1 MGLRVYVEWLV
12 REEEV
17 GCELMH
23 TCDEGVA
30 VMAKST
36 TCQLPWVFWQTGVCA
51 RHTLLSPSLHN
62 ALGPRPR
69 RELGRLPPHVAPA
82 GLRS

>member
-36 TCQLPWVFWQTGVCA
+36 VQYMSAALGVLADWRLCASHPPLPFSTQCA
-51 RHTLLSPSLHN
+51 RATTE
-62 ALGPRPR
+62 A
-69 RELGRLPPHVAPA
+69 
-82 GLRS
+82 

>member
-1 MGLRVYVEWLV
+1 MEVGLRVYVEWLV

-36 TCQLPWVFWQTGVCA
+36 TCQLHWVFWQTGSLCTSHPPLPFSTQCA
-51 RHTLLSPSLHN
+51 RATTE
-62 ALGPRPR
+62 A
-69 RELGRLPPHVAPA
+69 
-82 GLRS
+82 